1 MLWDIKQGLSG
12 NIPRWCWWLEQYP
25 NKHRLCILTSHCT
38 NQKLGI
44 VTWKEMLVSLLISS
58 PPTVAKLSFCHF
70 LSWVDIPV
78 RPWENSR
85 WICDVFHLEHP
96 RDSHLADV
104 CAFVRVIFTWRG
116 LRHPSTS
123 FLHYLKKTFCNSDSD
138 SGSLGVFRSCCR
150 HLFISSFSLLTIKG
164 GLHRERGKAS
174 GLSIPIPSL
183 WNKNQTTV

>member
-1 MLWDIKQGLSG
+1 MLWDVKQGLSG

-58 PPTVAKLSFCHF
+58 PPTVAKLSFCHY
-70 LSWVDIPV
+70 LSCVDIPV

-123 FLHYLKKTFCNSDSD
+123 FYITSRRLSVT
-138 SGSLGVFRSCCR
+138 
-150 HLFISSFSLLTIKG
+150 TT
-164 GLHRERGKAS
+164 ATA
-174 GLSIPIPSL
+174 GLSESFVLVAATSSSRLSL
-183 WNKNQTTV
+183 CWR